1 MPHFIT
7 THSINNPNYIK
18 MQQNKNQQLDAK
30 FRKFIKVLIMA
41 SIDEEQPDYYGNYEL
56 SDVYGGKK
64 RQRFNFKY
72 KYRFK
77 GESKWEIVD
86 IRSLRSVTLDLIN
99 E

>member
-1 MPHFIT
+1 MGASFYRPLLSKLLIIDFAGIIILLS
-7 THSINNPNYIK
+7 HSK
-18 MQQNKNQQLDAK
+18 
-30 FRKFIKVLIMA
+30 RKRK
-41 SIDEEQPDYYGNYEL
+41 DDYYGNYEL
-56 SDVYGGKK
+56 ADVYGGKK

-86 IRSLRSVTLDLIN
+86 MRSLRSVTLDQIN

>member
-1 MPHFIT
+1 MKPYNADFIE
-7 THSINNPNYIK
+7 
-18 MQQNKNQQLDAK
+18 
-30 FRKFIKVLIMA
+30 VA

-86 IRSLRSVTLDLIN
+86 IRSLRSVTPVSYTHLYYLHRRQGQPLCPQTLY
-99 E
+99 